1 MKKVK
6 IKVETP
12 EGISTIE
19 IQFEGETMP
28 KSLDSFIV
36 EHIGGRPDDRS

>member
-6 IKVETP
+6 IKVE
-12 EGISTIE
+12 ENGVVSTID
-19 IQFEGETMP
+19 IRFDGETMP

-36 EHIGGRPDDRS
+36 EHIGGRPNDRE

>member
-6 IKVETP
+6 IKVETS
-12 EGISTIE
+12 EGTSMIE
-19 IQFEGETMP
+19 VRFEGETMP
-28 KSLDSFIV
+28 ESLDAFIV

>member
-6 IKVETP
+6 ITVTTP
-12 EGISTIE
+12 EGKSTIE
-19 IQFEGETMP
+19 VNFEGETMP